1 MMSTNREG
9 ALVRF
14 RLAAALS
21 ATAITVA
28 GCTDKYDDLGET
40 SPVVSIEVEPADMEI
55 EVSPG
60 TPGSV
65 EYTAYIT
72 REDGTEFE
80 TTNVEWESSNLTV
93 GSIDSGGVFVSGDD
107 TGGKTNV
114 RASYLG
120 RMGQTSLTVVY
131 VREVQEQDVPADAP
145 QLFEGIDPVEDPD
158 APVLLYPLDGVKMP
172 RNTPRIHFMWEG
184 GTVCN
189 LFRLRFRSEVTQVDV
204 YTTDVS
210 WIPDDAV
217 WHTIAAANA
226 GGTTTL
232 ELSGLAFH
240 DEAGTSVADTEPLVA
255 GEPITIDISRL
266 DAGGSIYYWTTS
278 FEGAVYRIPFGSS
291 DAQEF
296 YGMGNYGHCV
306 SCHVISPDGTRMAVT
321 YDGGNE
327 NMGLVSMEAP
337 LDDGQAIIPY
347 DAEER
352 GNFKTF
358 SPDGDR
364 MLTSY
369 WGTLTMWD
377 AHTGQALY
385 DLDLDEAAAMPSWSP
400 TGEYIAV
407 VLIDQDSWDPAW
419 VASFNGGRIALLAV
433 DAAGTVDTNP
443 HVIVEPEGDETV
455 YYPAFSPDGQWI
467 AYNRSH
473 DTAGDYY
480 SWNTYDDPS
489 ARLFVV
495 NVDGTVG
502 HELLAAN
509 GVGHLTNSW
518 PGWAPLS
525 DADVLWLTFST
536 KRAYGFYN
544 TDESRPQ
551 IWVTAF
557 DLGIATSSGGGDPSS
572 PPFWLPFQD
581 TETSN
586 HIPAWG
592 PE

>member
-1 MMSTNREG
+1 MSTHIEG
-9 ALVRF
+9 VDVRSW
-14 RLAAALS
+14 LPAALM
-21 ATAITVA
+21 TAMLGSL
-28 GCTDKYDDLGET
+28 GCLDKTGDPGET
-40 SPVVSIEVEPADMEI
+40 SPILSIEVEPADQEI

-60 TPGSV
+60 APASM
-65 EYTAYIT
+65 EYTAFIT
-72 REDGTEFE
+72 REDGSGDE
-80 TTNVEWESSNLTV
+80 TTTVEWESSNLTV
-93 GSIDSGGVFVSGDD
+93 GSIDTEGVFVSGDA
-107 TGGKTNV
+107 TGGKTNI

-120 RMGQTSLTVVY
+120 RMGQTTLTVVY
-131 VREVQEQDVPADAP
+131 VREVLGSGVPADAAH
-145 QLFEGIDPVEDPD
+145 LFEGIDPVEDPN
-158 APVLLYPLDGVKMP
+158 APLLLYPLDGVKMP

-184 GTVCN
+184 GTACN

-210 WIPDDAV
+210 WIPDDEV

-232 ELSGLAFH
+232 ELSGVVFH
-240 DEAGTSVADTEPLVA
+240 DEAGTSVADTDPLVA
-255 GEPITIDISRL
+255 GDPATIHISRL

-278 FEGAVYRIPFGSS
+278 FDGAVYRIPFGSS

-321 YDGGNE
+321 YDGGNQ
-327 NMGLVSMEAP
+327 NMGLVSMDAP
-337 LDDGQAIIPY
+337 LDDGQAVIPY
-347 DAEER
+347 SAGEH

-377 AHTGQALY
+377 ANTGEALY

-407 VLIDQDSWDPAW
+407 VLIDQDGWDPAW

-433 DAAGTVDTNP
+433 DEDGSVDTQP
-443 HVIVEPEGDETV
+443 HVIVEPEGEETV
-455 YYPAFSPDGQWI
+455 YYPAFSPDGEWI

-473 DTAGDYY
+473 NTEDYY

-489 ARLFVV
+489 ARLHIVR
-495 NVDGTVG
+495 VDGSVG
-502 HELLAAN
+502 FELLSAN
-509 GVGHLTNSW
+509 GLGDLTNSW
-518 PGWAPLS
+518 PGWAPLP
-525 DADVLWLTFST
+525 DADVLWLTFSS
-536 KRAYGFYN
+536 KRAYGFFN
-544 TDESRPQ
+544 TDESSPQ

-557 DLGIATSSGGGDPSS
+557 DLGIAASAGGGDPSS